1 MLDTHRLRVFRA
13 VVATGSINGAA
24 ATLGYTSSAVSQ
36 HLTVLQRETGL
47 TLIERRGRGIE
58 PTAAGLAFADEAGTV
73 LEQLA
78 ALESV
83 AADLRTGRVGRVVI
97 SYFASAGAAWIPP
110 IVGTL
115 SREFPLLRLDLRL
128 IELAGESGYAPD
140 IEIFV
145 AESPAMTDL
154 EPDSA
159 GYDVETLLAEPYL
172 VVLPIDHPLAGRETV
187 ELSELRDERWVDNDV
202 SRGPC
207 RQVMLNACAAAG
219 FSPPFHIETHDYPS
233 AIAFVAVGTGIT
245 VLPRLGTVVLPS
257 EVVAVPVVRPVP
269 MRRIMLRV
277 KRSVRDQVAIRRAV
291 ELLKER
297 VRDTEMVGDPV
308 GHITG

>member
-1 MLDTHRLRVFRA
+1 MALYGCLMLDTHRLRVFRA

-36 HLTVLQRETGL
+36 HLTALQRETGL

-58 PTAAGLAFADEAGTV
+58 ATAVGLAFADQAGPV

-83 AADLRTGRVGRVVI
+83 AGDLRAGRVGRLTI

-110 IVGTL
+110 TVATI
-115 SREFPLLRLDLRL
+115 SREFPLLRFDLRL
-128 IELAGESGYAPD
+128 IELAGAGYLPD
-140 IEIFV
+140 VEIFV
-145 AESPAMTDL
+145 AESPAMS
-154 EPDSA
+154 DSDPAAA
-159 GYDVETLLAEPYL
+159 GYDVETLLEEPYL
-172 VVLPIDHPLAGRETV
+172 VVLPLDHPLAARPAI
-187 ELSELRDERWVDNDV
+187 ELAELRDERWVDNDF

-219 FSPPFHIETHDYPS
+219 FSPTFHIETHDYPS
-233 AIAFVAVGTGIT
+233 ALAFVAVGTGIT
-245 VLPRLGTVVLPS
+245 VLPALGTLALPPG
-257 EVVAVPVVRPVP
+257 VVAIPVVRPVP

-277 KRSVRDQVAIRRAV
+277 KRSVRDHAAVRRTVALV
-291 ELLKER
+291 KER
-297 VRDTEMVGDPV
+297 ARETDRTP
-308 GHITG
+308 